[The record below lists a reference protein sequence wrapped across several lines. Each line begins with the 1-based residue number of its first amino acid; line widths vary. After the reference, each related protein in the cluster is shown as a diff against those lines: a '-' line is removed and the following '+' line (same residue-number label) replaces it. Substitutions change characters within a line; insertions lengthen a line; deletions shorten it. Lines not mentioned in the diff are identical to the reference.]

1 MTGAKF
7 GSIESP
13 ISINEDDSF
22 FARVHLPLDGERT
35 GIVTG
40 SSRFLEVPRKLCRG
54 FQRA

>member
-22 FARVHLPLDGERT
+22 FARVHLPLDGDRNW
-35 GIVTG
+35 IVPLPR
-40 SSRFLEVPRKLCRG
+40 SS
-54 FQRA
+54 